1 MRLILSLLS
10 LLLVTPA
17 FAAGKQRP
25 EVQDVAAK
33 VGGNYKVSRIERLG
47 PDHFVIEF
55 TSTVKSGKHD
65 LLVLESDHVNVA
77 VTKGME
83 LRLSAEVLREKK
95 GATEV
100 SQVLLFLPKSD
111 THVPVWLLSRHAKH
125 QELRGSRYLE
135 MHAPTSDFM
144 VL

>member
-10 LLLVTPA
+10 LLIVMPVLA
-17 FAAGKQRP
+17 EEKQRS
-25 EVQDVAAK
+25 EVQDAAAR
-33 VGGNYKVSRIERLG
+33 VGGNYRVSRIERLG
-47 PDHFVIEF
+47 PEHFVIEF
-55 TSTVKSGKHD
+55 TSSVKTGKHD
-65 LLVLESDHVNVA
+65 RLILESDHVNVA

-83 LRLSAEVLREKK
+83 LRLSAEILREQK